1 MRHPAKSVKEVLVKM
16 KIYSYVVD
24 HDDGYAPNPYFGM
37 CTLCRCKFSKKAEET
52 QGQRGRKNIVE
63 LAEKGDWVIGTG
75 GESGRSAGHGKLIY
89 AMRVDEKL
97 SREEYYKDSRFAE
110 KKPVKNGVYE
120 KTQGDN
126 ECPITD
132 FQKHEQFALISEHFW
147 YFGKKA
153 IDILKFKLEKN
164 HRGFHCV
171 DLAEFD
177 PFLEWLEAKYKQPG
191 IHGEPCGKVADER
204 KGSERCKSS
213 C

>member
-1 MRHPAKSVKEVLVKM
+1 M

-24 HDDGYAPNPYFGM
+24 HDEGREPKPYFGT
-37 CTLCRCKFSKKAEET
+37 CTLCRCKYSETAEKT
-52 QGQRGRKNIVE
+52 HGQRGRKNIVE

-75 GESGRSAGHGKLIY
+75 GLSGRSAGHGKLIY

-97 SREEYYKDSRFAE
+97 PREEYYNDLRFAK
-110 KKPVKNGVYE
+110 KKPERPLN
-120 KTQGDN
+120 N
-126 ECPITD
+126 
-132 FQKHEQFALISEHFW
+132 FQKHEQFALISEHFY

-164 HRGFHCV
+164 PRGFHCV

-177 PFLEWLEAKYKQPG
+177 RFREWLEAKYKPG
-191 IHGEPCGKVADER
+191 IHGEPCYLQPVDKP